1 MSSTIFRPT
10 SALRTASKTLTL
22 DKTLFNR
29 VVRTAAAVP
38 RENTLLAKYTKLLER
53 TNEVF
58 RHEKTKPVVPHPDG
72 SRVKRVLI
80 LDPKVKPDGKLPL
93 LLSGQDACADGSF

>member
-1 MSSTIFRPT
+1 MSTIFRPT
-10 SALRTASKTLTL
+10 TALRATSKALTL

-29 VVRTAAAVP
+29 VVKTCAAVP
-38 RENTLLAKYTKLLER
+38 RENTLLAKYTKALDR

-72 SRVKRVLI
+72 GRGERVLI
-80 LDPKVKPDGKLPL
+80 LDPKVKPEGKP
-93 LLSGQDACADGSF
+93 SVCF